1 MTAALPALLH
11 APLALTAVVALSLLL
26 WVLAKGDLCP
36 GQRRRISDGLLSGW
50 AVFGLA
56 VMLGADS
63 ANGAWLTILG
73 GVSFVIG
80 VAALLYQGRLAGKRS
95 LSLSWHVPSL
105 LLALLYGAVVVIQYG
120 PTLLL
125 AGGAGGCVFAHL
137 IMVRAK
143 HRLTAFNTLLPL
155 VGIVFVIG
163 WLLLLVIQAYVADLQ
178 GDMTANVIRPFVQMS
193 AAMLLGAILWL
204 SPLLR
209 QQNTSPPLIAVA
221 ALLII
226 GGLAVGQNILWQLAS
241 NIS

>member
-1 MTAALPALLH
+1 MTAALPALLY
-11 APLALTAVVALSLLL
+11 APLALTAVVALCLLL

-56 VMLGADS
+56 VMLGADAAS
-63 ANGAWLTILG
+63 VSWVTLLG
-73 GVSFVIG
+73 GVSFVVG

-95 LSLSWHVPSL
+95 LSLSWHVPGL
-105 LLALLYGAVVVIQYG
+105 LLALLYGVFVVISHG

-125 AGGAGGCVFAHL
+125 AGAAGGCIFAHL

-155 VGIVFVIG
+155 VGIAFAIG
-163 WLLLLVIQAYVADLQ
+163 WLLLLVIQAYLVDAQ
-178 GDMTANVIRPFVQMS
+178 GDITANLIRPFVQMS
-193 AAMLLGAILWL
+193 VAILLGALLWL
-204 SPLLR
+204 LPLFR
-209 QQNTSPPLIAVA
+209 QEATSPPLLAVA

-226 GGLAVGQNILWQLAS
+226 GSLAIGQNILWQLAS

>member
-1 MTAALPALLH
+1 MTAALPALLY
-11 APLALTAVVALSLLL
+11 APLALTAVVALCLLL

-56 VMLGADS
+56 VMLGADAAS
-63 ANGAWLTILG
+63 VSWVTLLG
-73 GVSFVIG
+73 GVSFVVG

-95 LSLSWHVPSL
+95 LSLSWHVPGL
-105 LLALLYGAVVVIQYG
+105 LLALLYGVFVVISHG

-125 AGGAGGCVFAHL
+125 AGAAGGSIFAHL

-155 VGIVFVIG
+155 VGIAFAIG
-163 WLLLLVIQAYVADLQ
+163 WLLLLVIQAYLVDAQ
-178 GDMTANVIRPFVQMS
+178 GDITANLIRPFVQMS
-193 AAMLLGAILWL
+193 VAILLGALLWL
-204 SPLLR
+204 LPLFR
-209 QQNTSPPLIAVA
+209 QEATSPPLLAVA

-226 GGLAVGQNILWQLAS
+226 GSLAIGQNILWQLAS

>member
-1 MTAALPALLH
+1 MTAALPALLY
-11 APLALTAVVALSLLL
+11 APLALTAVVALCLLL

-56 VMLGADS
+56 VMLGADAAS
-63 ANGAWLTILG
+63 VSWVTLLG
-73 GVSFVIG
+73 GVSFVVG

-95 LSLSWHVPSL
+95 LSLSWHVPGL
-105 LLALLYGAVVVIQYG
+105 LLALLYGVFVVISHG

-125 AGGAGGCVFAHL
+125 AGGAGGCIFAHL

-155 VGIVFVIG
+155 VGIAFAIG
-163 WLLLLVIQAYVADLQ
+163 WLLLLVIQAYLVDAQ
-178 GDMTANVIRPFVQMS
+178 GDITTNLIRPFVQMS
-193 AAMLLGAILWL
+193 VAILLGALLWL
-204 SPLLR
+204 LPLFR
-209 QQNTSPPLIAVA
+209 QEATSPPLLAVA

-226 GGLAVGQNILWQLAS
+226 GSLAIGQNILWQLAS